1 MKKIYVMK
9 KTTINFLNSIVFIA
23 MFPYV
28 VITIVFYYYVEF
40 LSQAYDDIIK
50 PLK

>member
-1 MKKIYVMK
+1 ME
-9 KTTINFLNSIVFIA
+9 KTTINFLKSIAFIA
-23 MFPYV
+23 MFPYI
-28 VITIVFYYYVEF
+28 VIAIVFFYYVEF